1 MFWIRKVLFR
11 LLSDILK
18 KVVGPA
24 KRPTY
29 ASSCDGMRMYYFDSL
44 LGGPL
49 DGSVVDSIDDIVGR
63 HPVHGA
69 AHRLS
74 GAQHLLHH
82 PGELPGQGIFRNGNG
97 S

>member
-1 MFWIRKVLFR
+1 MQW
-11 LLSDILK
+11 
-18 KVVGPA
+18 VGPA
-24 KRPTY
+24 KRPTN
-29 ASSCDGMRMYYFDSL
+29 ASSCDGMRMHYLGSL
-44 LGGPL
+44 FGGAL

-82 PGELPGQGIFRNGNG
+82 PGELPAERENI
-97 S
+97 SVPDP